1 MKINIRFSNVWWLIN
16 ILKSNKYIFIK
27 RSALPLRLAREHT
40 HTLLCIVL
48 IALKIH
54 KNCIMWP
61 VSSLYPAA
69 GWGSGCP
76 FKWNLQFTL
85 LGSALIGGAFKRCQ
99 GQRDSDY
106 AIGAAGRCH
115 RLRTS
120 SHAGALC
127 LSFIYH
133 DQQARSGR

>member
-1 MKINIRFSNVWWLIN
+1 
-16 ILKSNKYIFIK
+16 
-27 RSALPLRLAREHT
+27 
-40 HTLLCIVL
+40 
-48 IALKIH
+48 
-54 KNCIMWP
+54 
-61 VSSLYPAA
+61 
-69 GWGSGCP
+69 
-76 FKWNLQFTL
+76 

-127 LSFIYH
+127 LSNLPRPTSQKWPLIRLNNIINYYLQTLWKSKNCTGSCGKNPCIVLFKLN
-133 DQQARSGR
+133 DL